1 MTVTVVAK
9 GQSVDQEGRRRLDI
23 AVDDDT
29 GVIVDLG
36 SVLHGDRTLDAE
48 GCLVVPGLVDINT
61 HLRQPGFEAA
71 GTVESGARGA
81 ALGGYTAIIA
91 MPDTEPCTDN
101 AAVVS
106 EILALA
112 KGAPCQVLPAAALT
126 VETKGALLAPYGE
139 LAALGV
145 TVFGDANHGLQDPAV
160 FRRALE
166 YLGSVSAGDA
176 TRLVATQRV
185 HEVDLA
191 RDGVMHEGAWS
202 ARLGLPGMPA
212 LAEEL
217 MVNQSIGLAHL
228 SGVHVHIQQISTAA
242 SAGLVREA
250 KAQGYPVSAEV
261 SPHHLVLNHEAIAGY
276 DPNLKML
283 PPLREPADVAALVAA
298 VADGTI
304 DAIASDHFPHTMDAK
319 ERPFDQA
326 PFGVIGLETAIA
338 VLLSKTELSLV
349 QLLAAMSWQPAALAG
364 LAEQGG
370 PIEVGKPANLAIV
383 DPEAAWTVGADSFG
397 GYATNSPY
405 LGHQL
410 RGRVRHTV
418 YRDLPVVVDSELA
431 GTAS

>member
-1 MTVTVVAK
+1 MTVTVVAN
-9 GQSVDQEGRRRLDI
+9 GEIVDQGGRRRLDV

-29 GVIVDLG
+29 GVVIDLG
-36 SVLHGDRTLDAE
+36 PAPRRDRTLDAE
-48 GCLVVPGLVDINT
+48 GCVVVPGLVDLNT

-71 GTVESGARGA
+71 GTVESGSRGA
-81 ALGGYTAIIA
+81 ALGGYTAVIA

-112 KGAPCQVLPAAALT
+112 KGAPCQVVPAAALT
-126 VETKGALLAPYGE
+126 VETRGALLAPLGE

-145 TVFGDANHGLQDPAV
+145 TVFGDANRGLQDPAV

-166 YLGSVSAGDA
+166 YLGSVGTGDA
-176 TRLVATQRV
+176 TKLLAVQRV
-185 HEVDLA
+185 HEMGLA
-191 RDGVMHEGAWS
+191 GDGVMHEGAWS

-228 SGVHVHIQQISTAA
+228 TGVPVHLQQISTAA
-242 SAGLVREA
+242 SAELVRQA
-250 KAQGYPVSAEV
+250 KARGYPVSAEV
-261 SPHHLVLNHEAIAGY
+261 SPHHLVLDHEAVAGY

-283 PPLREPADVAALVAA
+283 PPLREPADVAAMVAA

-304 DAIASDHFPHTMDAK
+304 DVIASDHFPHTMDAK

-338 VLLSKTELSLV
+338 VLLSETELDLE

-364 LAEQGG
+364 LSEQGG
-370 PIEVGKPANLAIV
+370 PIEVGKPANLAII
-383 DPEAAWTVGADSFG
+383 DPT
-397 GYATNSPY
+397 AT
-405 LGHQL
+405 
-410 RGRVRHTV
+410 
-418 YRDLPVVVDSELA
+418 
-431 GTAS
+431 